1 MGKTPLFKKL
11 QKKLRVSVFETTT
24 HFHPSVTVALK
35 EIETREDLEN
45 LVVSAAKKLVK
56 HAREAE
62 TVEPGRF
69 DGYVLHFGIRAEKS
83 LVVFLAAIFNRE
95 ETEVSFVTGDLNL
108 AVDEAWKLIAA
119 GRVHGG
125 SSD

>member
-1 MGKTPLFKKL
+1 MKKTPLFKKL

-35 EIETREDLEN
+35 EIESRDDLEN

-56 HAREAE
+56 HAHEAE
-62 TVEPGRF
+62 TIEPGRF
-69 DGYVLHFGIRAEKS
+69 DGYVLHFGIRAEQS
-83 LVVFLAAIFNRE
+83 VIVFLAAMFTRE
-95 ETEVSFVTGDLNL
+95 GTEVSFVTGDLNL
-108 AVDEAWKLIAA
+108 AVDEGWKLIAD
-119 GRVHGG
+119 GRIHGG

>member
-11 QKKLRVSVFETTT
+11 QKKLKVSVFETTT

-56 HAREAE
+56 HAHAEEANE
-62 TVEPGRF
+62 AGRF
-69 DGYVLHFGIRAEKS
+69 DGYVLHFGIRAGQS
-83 LVVFLAAIFNRE
+83 IIVFLAAMFTQE
-95 ETEVSFVTGDLNL
+95 GTEVSFVTGDLNL
-108 AVDEAWKLIAA
+108 AVDEGWKQIALSRLLA
-119 GRVHGG
+119 
-125 SSD
+125 